1 MTGEGA
7 SKCKEPCISPV
18 DFAFLAERVMTIC
31 VQEEEK
37 IRTVKELSETRIDQL
52 STEVRERMELRF
64 KEFAEFQESHF
75 SKLADTESRLIEI
88 IEKLEKR
95 TTDMEG

>member
-1 MTGEGA
+1 
-7 SKCKEPCISPV
+7 
-18 DFAFLAERVMTIC
+18 MTIC

-37 IRTVKELSETRIDQL
+37 IQTVKELSEARIDQL

-75 SKLADTESRLIEI
+75 SKLADTESRLIEV

-95 TTDMEG
+95 TTDMEGKS